1 MLASKVIFYTFAAI
15 VVYLLLVRWR
25 GANAL
30 LGTGFG
36 GYVKAVKALQG
47 R

>member
-1 MLASKVIFYTFAAI
+1 MLASKLLFYTFAAI
-15 VVYLLLVRWR
+15 AAYLLLVHWR

-30 LGTGFG
+30 LGTGFS
-36 GYVKAVKALQG
+36 GYVKGVKALQG